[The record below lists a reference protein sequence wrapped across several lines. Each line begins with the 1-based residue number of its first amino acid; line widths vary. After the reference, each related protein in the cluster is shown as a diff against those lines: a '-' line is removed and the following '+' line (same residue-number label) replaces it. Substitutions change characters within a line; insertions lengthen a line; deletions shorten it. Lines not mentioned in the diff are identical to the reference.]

1 MSKKSEKS
9 SERLLKMLD
18 EEEQGVKN
26 EVSQFYIDGVIA
38 DMSGPNTIGN
48 VIATVR
54 KALPS
59 QSFHEDEMQE
69 KCLRIR
75 EAVKQCK
82 DNSIEIN
89 LKQGVHRYKGDKLEL
104 GKTVIKAV
112 VFGTEEPIFY
122 YFKQGDSFGAIVF
135 LGGDDGQ
142 AFLATKQDDGKDS
155 FTRLSEFHLLSI
167 NDNSDPEKEV
177 GLVTSYIW
185 RTAKVYSSVIMGFL
199 NLDPIKNILLAEEIE
214 RASYEAEKIKSREE
228 NE

>member
-1 MSKKSEKS
+1 MTLTKK
-9 SERLLKMLD
+9 LLKMVD
-18 EEEQGVKN
+18 EEDRKVQS
-26 EVSQFYIDGVIA
+26 EVSQFYEDGVIA
-38 DMSGPNTIGN
+38 DMADQNTMCN
-48 VIATVR
+48 LVATVR
-54 KALPS
+54 KTLPP
-59 QSFHEDEMQE
+59 QSFSEEEIQE
-69 KCLRIR
+69 KCLKIR
-75 EAVKQCK
+75 EDVKQCK
-82 DNSIEIN
+82 DNSIEVN
-89 LKQGVHRYKGDKLEL
+89 LRLGIQRHKGDKLEL

-112 VFGTEEPIFY
+112 PYGTDAPIFG
-122 YFKQGDSFGAIVF
+122 YFKPGDTFEAIVF

-167 NDNSDPEKEV
+167 NDSSDPEKEV

-214 RASYEAEKIKSREE
+214 RASFDAEKIKSREE